1 MSVLSNLPVSELRS
15 KSFNRLIDTENK
27 RAVVGRDRR
36 GDRLVEID
44 EGDIGVQIASIKIYK
59 PPGSN
64 I

>member
-27 RAVVGRDRR
+27 RVVVGRDRR

>member
-1 MSVLSNLPVSELRS
+1 MSVLSNLAVSELRS
-15 KSFNRLIDTENK
+15 RSFNRLIDTENK
-27 RAVVGRDRR
+27 RVVVGRDRR

>member
-15 KSFNRLIDTENK
+15 RSFNRLIDTENK
-27 RAVVGRDRR
+27 RVVAGRERR
-36 GDRLVEID
+36 GDRLGEID
-44 EGDIGVQIASIKIYK
+44 EGDIGVQIASIKINK